1 MPSSSDYPVA
11 GVRIVADTSDY
22 DSAIRQIIAS
32 AARLDAET
40 VTVNVTADTSSA
52 KSDLLALDSYVDE
65 SQTVNV
71 TADTTDAK
79 SDLSV
84 IQDQLSN
91 LQSLAVIQLV
101 LDAAQFI
108 AQFESLP
115 IISQLAATDSAL
127 ASIEARTGAALE
139 GLDGVINR
147 IYVET
152 GAERGTIADALVPLI
167 QDGETS
173 LAVLEELGTSAIE
186 FSQVFGTDVNQTLKA
201 ANTLIGT
208 GLADNATE
216 AFDVL
221 IYGMQSGAN
230 SAGDFL
236 DLVGEFGDDFAAL
249 GLTGQD
255 MVDLTVA
262 SLDAGAQ
269 NAGRYGEAING
280 LRQNFDA
287 MGEETVGVLTEAGV
301 DPENFGLEGLRLLN
315 NHLIDIEDQAER
327 TAAMTAT
334 FGSGGVEIGE
344 RLTFVLPDATETQD
358 SIEGTADEMNA
369 ALDDSLTEAIREAGA
384 TLETT
389 FIEALDNAL
398 DISGFLDKI
407 TEGAQEFADL
417 IQQGVD
423 IGEAAEIAFGIEGL
437 DEFITRF
444 ESAFGNIVISILELV
459 ASIRDLQGL
468 GSEGVRAEIA
478 RLAAPQLAFDLGAVG
493 TEEIAGV
500 LATGIERGLEGDALQ
515 ASLSTAVSEA
525 IAAGEPERAQAIV
538 DAAAALRPITVSEGG
553 LFGAGMSVTATPL
566 VNTDT
571 LQEQVDA
578 AAAREAIVIPVRLT
592 NERLEDRDAS
602 EVLPAFRE
610 VVPTADLLSQ
620 FDALNARID
629 VAEQVLTTRGRVGET
644 VGAIERT
651 GEQLGPISPTAIED
665 AATATALAGSDFEA
679 TLMAM
684 TLMAEDSSLSV
695 EEAMQSVEDAMTNMG
710 DTTTEVIQGNTV
722 IEDFELMA
730 ASALETEPLVT
741 GAVGGMEQAFVSLGS
756 VATREMDSIIGKLM
770 ELQSG
775 FTTFFGDLGN
785 LNNLSNIITSST
797 TTVNANIV
805 NNNQS
810 NAQAVSANQQ
820 VATTIRGVTS

>member
-40 VTVNVTADTSSA
+40 VTVNVTADTQSA
-52 KSDLLALDSYVDE
+52 KSELSALDSALDE

-79 SDLSV
+79 SDLSM

-127 ASIEARTGAALE
+127 ASVEARTGVALA
-139 GLDGVINR
+139 GLDDVINR

-173 LAVLEELGTSAIE
+173 LAVLEDLGTRSIE
-186 FSQVFGTDVNQTLKA
+186 FSQVWGEDVNKALFA
-201 ANTLIGT
+201 ANQLIGT
-208 GLADNATE
+208 GLADNSEE
-216 AFDVL
+216 AFDILV
-221 IYGMQSGAN
+221 YGMQTGAN
-230 SAGDFL
+230 RAGDFL
-236 DLVGEFGDDFAAL
+236 DLIGEFGADFATL
-249 GLTGQD
+249 GLTGQE
-255 MVDLTVA
+255 MIDLTNA

-269 NAGRYGEAING
+269 NAGRYGEAINS
-280 LRQNFDA
+280 LSQNFGA
-287 MGEETVGVLTEAGV
+287 MGEETSAIVEATGI
-301 DPENFGLEGLRLLN
+301 DPQNLGLDGLETLIT
-315 NHLIDIEDQAER
+315 HLQDIEDQATR
-327 TAAMTAT
+327 TAAITAT
-334 FGSGGVEIGE
+334 FGSGGTEIGE
-344 RLTFVLPDATETQD
+344 ALTFVLPDENETRD
-358 SIEGTADEMNA
+358 SITGTADEMNA

-423 IGEAAEIAFGIEGL
+423 VGEAAEIAFGIEGL
-437 DEFITRF
+437 DNFITRF
-444 ESAFGNIVISILELV
+444 EGAMGNVVIAILELV
-459 ASIRDLQGL
+459 AGVRDLQGI

-478 RLAAPQLAFDLGAVG
+478 RLSGQQLAFDLQAVTG
-493 TEEIAGV
+493 DEMAGV
-500 LATGIERGLEGDALQ
+500 IRTAIDRGVEGTALQ
-515 ASLSTAVSEA
+515 ASLATAVSEA
-525 IAAGEPERAQAIV
+525 IAEGNTEQAQAIV
-538 DAAAALRPITVSEGG
+538 DAAAAIDGLRIDMGGG
-553 LFGAGMSVTATPL
+553 LFEQTVRTVEVETGGLQQIVDTA
-566 VNTDT
+566 V
-571 LQEQVDA
+571 EAAVDA
-578 AAAREAIVIPVRLT
+578 KGEIADINLTEQLRLFE
-592 NERLEDRDAS
+592 N
-602 EVLPAFRE
+602 LPT
-610 VVPTADLLSQ
+610 PD
-620 FDALNARID
+620 D
-629 VAEQVLTTRGRVGET
+629 VA
-644 VGAIERT
+644 
-651 GEQLGPISPTAIED
+651 SFTAGQ
-665 AATATALAGSDFEA
+665 AATATDVANASAAVAFGEAFVAAAEA
-679 TLMAM
+679 TA
-684 TLMAEDSSLSV
+684 MAESDTVASMEGI
-695 EEAMQSVEDAMTNMG
+695 EEAAIAMS
-710 DTTTEVIQGNTV
+710 DTITEEIQGNTV
-722 IEDFELMA
+722 ITDFELMA

-741 GAVGGMEQAFVSLGS
+741 GAVGGMETAFVTLGDT
-756 VATREMDSIIGKLM
+756 ATSEMDRIIGKLM

-785 LNNLSNIITSST
+785 LSNLSNIITNST

-820 VATTIRGVTS
+820 VATTIRGATP